1 MLNNP
6 SLKLITANTTN
17 QYKIVL
23 IKIDQSFV
31 YSKYLYLFSS
41 DIQKH
46 INGFLHHRDKVIAF
60 TSAMLKYYYL
70 PAMLSMKSTELQI
83 GLNDYGKPYL
93 LDYPE
98 IDFSISYSGEYV
110 ALAVVFGKKI
120 GIDIELIDKNID
132 LAMKSTVFSKSECSL
147 IDNYNDFFVL
157 WTKKEAYLKCLGFGF
172 SNEVYQHTK
181 LNNLWSESYNQY
193 KINSLLFGKN
203 YILSVCVS
211 N

>member
-23 IKIDQSFV
+23 LKIDQYFV
-31 YSKYLYLFSS
+31 YSKYLYLFSN

-46 INGFLHHRDKVIAF
+46 INSFLHYRDKVTAF

-98 IDFSISYSGEYV
+98 IDFSISHSGEYV
-110 ALAVVFGKKI
+110 MLAVALGKKI
-120 GIDIELIDKNID
+120 GIDIELIDKDID
-132 LAMKSTVFSKSECSL
+132 LTMKSIIFSESECNL
-147 IDNYNDFFVL
+147 IDNYFDFFVL
-157 WTKKEAYLKCLGFGF
+157 WTKMEAYLKCLGVGF
-172 SNEVYQHTK
+172 ADKVENLDLNTDLSQALGNYQIETV
-181 LNNLWSESYNQY
+181 
-193 KINSLLFGKN
+193 LFKGDFF
-203 YILSVCVS
+203 LSVCIS
-211 N
+211 S